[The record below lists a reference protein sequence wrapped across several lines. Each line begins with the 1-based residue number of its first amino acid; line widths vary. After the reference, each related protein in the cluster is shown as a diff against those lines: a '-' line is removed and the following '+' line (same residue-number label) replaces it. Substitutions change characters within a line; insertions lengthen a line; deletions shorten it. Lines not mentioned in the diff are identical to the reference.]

1 MKKEYLPYYISR
13 ALLSAVF
20 AVLINGFTWIAAL
33 VAVIMF
39 GLFLLYLH
47 SGWFKIDVEK
57 PLMPLRRDTRGQDI
71 QRKALIAAV
80 VTGMVIYLSSTLLPE
95 LIGIS
100 TAGNIALAIAI
111 LTYFLTQFILL
122 ARN

>member
-1 MKKEYLPYYISR
+1 
-13 ALLSAVF
+13 
-20 AVLINGFTWIAAL
+20 
-33 VAVIMF
+33 MF